1 MSLPTFALI
10 VVSVLAFGSQQ
21 LDAPRRLGD
30 VAFRLSEDDISQL
43 ERLAGETSWLLL
55 GHRAQFSNDWSV
67 EVYARPSTA
76 DGLLRRG
83 VLVWAWTDPSWGK
96 DVRDAGQEPPAPRQ
110 WRTDAMKTSW
120 AQVELPGRALD
131 DVRDQRDLNRPFRLV
146 GDFGDAELVRLVE
159 FVRSGPAIAGATGTN
174 VVTRT
179 SPIVHVERKA
189 DGLVEVQ
196 LPLGE
201 WEQQFVT
208 LRPAGDSW
216 SLVRIDKV
224 IN

>member
-1 MSLPTFALI
+1 MPLPAFALI
-10 VVSVLAFGSQQ
+10 VVSVLAVGAQQ

-30 VAFRLSEDDISQL
+30 VAVRLSEDDVSQL

-76 DGLLRRG
+76 GGLLRRG
-83 VLVWAWTDPSWGK
+83 VMVWAWT
-96 DVRDAGQEPPAPRQ
+96 EPPAPRQ
-110 WRTDAMKTSW
+110 WQTTDAMRMSW
-120 AQVELPGRALD
+120 AQVKLPGRAFD
-131 DVRDQRDLNRPFRLV
+131 DIRDEQDVNRPFRLV
-146 GDFGDAELVRLVE
+146 GAFEDAELVRLVE
-159 FVRSGPAIAGATGTN
+159 FLRSGPDIAGAAGTDI
-174 VVTRT
+174 VART
-179 SPIVHVERKA
+179 SPIAHVERKP

-196 LPLGE
+196 LLLDE
-201 WEQQFVT
+201 WEQQVVT

-216 SLVRIDKV
+216 SPVRIEKV